1 MALNLQRRL
10 VLQIEKMFFG
20 FLDLTLSGQTYKVD
34 KNGASD
40 DESNYDAKLKN
51 YSIMLFR
58 KLLIRMEKD

>member
-1 MALNLQRRL
+1 
-10 VLQIEKMFFG
+10 MFFG